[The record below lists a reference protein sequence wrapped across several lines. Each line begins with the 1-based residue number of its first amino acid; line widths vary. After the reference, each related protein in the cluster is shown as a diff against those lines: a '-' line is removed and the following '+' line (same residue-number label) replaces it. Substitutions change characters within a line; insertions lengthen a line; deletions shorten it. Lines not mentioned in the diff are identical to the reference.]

1 MIKTKNGNPST
12 LSAAVLPRYLDD
24 PFEIRVATLSNE
36 TPDAEEGEVSSLV
49 TQSVN
54 WAKPMG
60 YKITVQT
67 FDEFFFSFD
76 DPTLGA
82 LDNFRFG

>member
-1 MIKTKNGNPST
+1 M
-12 LSAAVLPRYLDD
+12 
-24 PFEIRVATLSNE
+24 
-36 TPDAEEGEVSSLV
+36 

-60 YKITVQT
+60 YSITVQT
-67 FDEFFFSFD
+67 FDEFFFSLD